1 MKYFVAENTGKGFI
15 THEDNQLS
23 HISGFPGNVWYTGD
37 INATWAARVG
47 AVEKTKEEAQALV
60 DAAIAGQ
67 TYPENEP
74 GGPQNPNAGQQIV
87 ITLP

>member
-23 HISGFPGNVWYTGD
+23 HISGYPGNVWYTGD
-37 INATWAARVG
+37 IQASWAARVG

-67 TYPENEP
+67 VYPEGN
-74 GGPQNPNAGQQIV
+74 PQEGQQVVV
-87 ITLP
+87 ILP

>member
-23 HISGFPGNVWYTGD
+23 HIAGYPGNVWVTGD
-37 INATWAARVG
+37 INVAWAEHVG

-67 TYPENEP
+67 KYPENEP
-74 GGPQNPNAGQQIV
+74 DGPQNPNAGQQIV
-87 ITLP
+87 VTLP